1 MREQRTTQTDA
12 EALYDDL
19 EMSVLHKISRAV
31 VCRKNVSE
39 LIAETLE
46 ILNREM
52 GLLRGTITL
61 RDGDYLFIEASH
73 GMDDESIKRGVYK
86 MGEGV
91 TGRVASEGKSI
102 VIKDISK
109 SKEFL
114 DRTKTRGESL
124 KGIAFVCVPIIYME
138 QVIGTLS
145 IDRRLPQKADLER
158 DVILLETVANI
169 LADAVALVYLRH
181 EERNKLLDENRRLKL
196 ELSSTLMRPAD
207 ILGNC
212 GAMQIV
218 YESIARYSRHSAPVL
233 IRGKS
238 GTGKELVARAIGRST
253 VGFDKT
259 FRTINCAALPDYAL
273 VGEIFGFEK
282 DSFAHAH
289 FGKEGLLE
297 KGGTIFL
304 DEIAETSLPAQQMLA

>member
-1 MREQRTTQTDA
+1 MQEQQTSQTDA
-12 EALYDDL
+12 EVLYDDL

-31 VCRKNVSE
+31 VCRRNVSE
-39 LIAETLE
+39 LISETLE

-61 RDGDYLFIEASH
+61 RDGDYLFIEALH
-73 GMDDESIKRGVYK
+73 GTNDDESIKRGVYK

-145 IDRRLPQKADLER
+145 IDRRLPKKADLER
-158 DVILLETVANI
+158 
-169 LADAVALVYLRH
+169 
-181 EERNKLLDENRRLKL
+181 
-196 ELSSTLMRPAD
+196 
-207 ILGNC
+207 G
-212 GAMQIV
+212 
-218 YESIARYSRHSAPVL
+218 
-233 IRGKS
+233 
-238 GTGKELVARAIGRST
+238 
-253 VGFDKT
+253 
-259 FRTINCAALPDYAL
+259 
-273 VGEIFGFEK
+273 
-282 DSFAHAH
+282 
-289 FGKEGLLE
+289 
-297 KGGTIFL
+297 
-304 DEIAETSLPAQQMLA
+304 